1 MTKRII
7 NGKVYDT
14 DTAKL
19 ICNHTDSNGT
29 TYLYRKKTGEYFARR
44 IFDPPWDC
52 QSTILPLSWDDADKI
67 AKAAGFGPL
76 EESIEPKDAIT
87 INVDSDTYKALY
99 KIASSTGQSLT
110 SIINKAIKNYLKQP

>member
-14 DTAKL
+14 ETAKL
-19 ICNHTDSNGT
+19 ICKRTDDNGT

-44 IFDPPWDC
+44 DFLPPWDF
-52 QSTILPLSWDDADKI
+52 QNTILPLSWDDADKI

-76 EESIEPKDAIT
+76 EQSIEPKDAIT
-87 INVDSDTYKALY
+87 INVDSDTYKALA
-99 KIASSTGQSLT
+99 KIASNTGQSLT
-110 SIINKAIKNYLKQP
+110 SIINNAIKYYLKQP

>member
-7 NGKVYDT
+7 NGKVYDS

-19 ICNHTDSNGT
+19 ICNHTNDICT

-44 IFDPPWDC
+44 DYLPPWDC
-52 QSTILPLSWDDADKI
+52 QNTILPLSWDDADKI

-76 EESIEPKDAIT
+76 DKSIEPKDSIT
-87 INVDSDTYKALY
+87 INVDSDTYKALA
-99 KIASSTGQSLT
+99 KIASNTGQSLT
-110 SIINKAIKNYLKQP
+110 SIINNAIKNYLKQP